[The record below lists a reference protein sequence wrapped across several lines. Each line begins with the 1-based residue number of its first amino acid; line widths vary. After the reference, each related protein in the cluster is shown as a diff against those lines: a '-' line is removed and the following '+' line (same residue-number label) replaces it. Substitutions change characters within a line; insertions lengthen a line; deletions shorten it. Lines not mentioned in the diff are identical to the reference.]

1 MKKGINDKDNN
12 NSEQTTESFVK
23 RIVALKS
30 EEDRDVINFLDSQLR
45 ISDYIRKCVHVD
57 LSRNAHKTYLPTLER
72 LRNISYYSDDQEA
85 IEALTYCI
93 WWLEGLPLG
102 NVKNNS

>member
-1 MKKGINDKDNN
+1 MKKGIDGKNN
-12 NSEQTTESFVK
+12 NKSEQTTESFVK

-30 EEDRDVINFLDSQLR
+30 EEDKDVINFLDSQLR

-85 IEALTYCI
+85 VEALTYCI
-93 WWLEGLPLG
+93 RWLEGLPLEDM
-102 NVKNNS
+102 KNDS